1 MDRLRRRAHA
11 AGGLKPSDTMA
22 FVKTKVEEL
31 PESRVRLDVE
41 VPEADLQ
48 HAFDHAASDM
58 AASVRLPGFRQ
69 GKAPL
74 PVVVARVGREAI
86 WQEALKSHL
95 DSWFWSAAE
104 DSGIRPVANPEVEFD
119 GLPQDDGPFTFSA
132 TVAVM
137 PKPEVAD
144 WTELEVPAPEP
155 EVPAELVDL
164 ELERIRQAAAQLAP
178 VDGRPA
184 REGDTVVLDIT
195 GEDVPV
201 QRDYVAEVGAERLV
215 PELDQA
221 LVGMA
226 AGETKTVRLP
236 TAGDETHPVE
246 LTVKE
251 INEPVLPDLDDEL
264 ARAATEFETLAELR
278 GDIEGHLLE
287 QLEEELTVRLRE
299 AAVDALVTASK
310 VETVEPLVERRT
322 ADLWGGIARSLER
335 RGISAETYLTMTG
348 QSAEEVV
355 AHLRAEAERSL
366 KRELVLDAVATNL
379 GVEVSDE
386 EIDALI
392 RDQVAEDEDPEEA
405 KRLLQEA
412 GGYEKLR
419 ADLRLKKA
427 LDEVAGGVKR
437 IPVELARAR
446 EKLWTPEKEKG
457 TKGMNIWTPS
467 SEEAR

>member
-1 MDRLRRRAHA
+1 
-11 AGGLKPSDTMA
+11 MA

-48 HAFDHAASDM
+48 HAFEHAASDM
-58 AASVRLPGFRQ
+58 AASLRLPGFRQ

-137 PKPEVAD
+137 PKPELAD

-164 ELERIRQAAAQLAP
+164 ELERIRQAAVQLAP

-226 AGETKTVRLP
+226 AGETKTVGLP

-278 GDIEGHLLE
+278 GDIEGRLLE

-299 AAVDALVTASK
+299 AAVDALVDASK

>member
-1 MDRLRRRAHA
+1 
-11 AGGLKPSDTMA
+11 MA
-22 FVKTKVEEL
+22 FVKAKVEEL

-41 VPEADLQ
+41 VPEADLR
-48 HAFDHAASDM
+48 HAFEHAASDM
-58 AASVRLPGFRQ
+58 AASLRLPGFRQ
-69 GKAPL
+69 GKAPI
-74 PVVVARVGREAI
+74 PVVVARVGKEAI

-104 DSGIRPVANPEVEFD
+104 DSGIRPVATPEVEFD

-144 WTELEVPAPEP
+144 WTGLEVPAPEA

-164 ELERIRQAAAQLAP
+164 ELERIRETAVELAP
-178 VDGRPA
+178 VDGRPV
-184 REGDTVVLDIT
+184 RERDTVLLDIT
-195 GEDVPV
+195 GEDVPP
-201 QRDYVAEVGAERLV
+201 QRDYVVEVGAERLV
-215 PELDQA
+215 PELEQA

-226 AGETKTVRLP
+226 AGETKTVGLP
-236 TAGDETHPVE
+236 AGDETHPVE

-251 INEPVLPDLDDEL
+251 IKEPVLPELDDEL
-264 ARAATEFETLAELR
+264 ARAVTEFETLAELR
-278 GDIEGHLLE
+278 GEIEQQLLE

-299 AAVDALVTASK
+299 AAVDALVDASK
-310 VETVEPLVERRT
+310 FETVEPLVERRT
-322 ADLWGGIARSLER
+322 GELWGGIARSLER

-355 AHLRAEAERSL
+355 GRLRAEAERSL
-366 KRELVLDAVATNL
+366 KRELVLDAVADKL

-386 EIDALI
+386 EIDDLI
-392 RDQVAEDEDPEEA
+392 REQIADGDDPEEA

-412 GGYEKLR
+412 DGYEKLR

-437 IPVELARAR
+437 IPVDLARAR

-467 SEEAR
+467 SKEAR